1 MLIEVCV
8 DSLKSAKAAAQGGA
22 DRIEL
27 CSALKLGGL
36 TPTIGLLTSVKS
48 SAIVIDVFCMIRC
61 RGGDFVYD
69 DDEMKTMLNDI
80 ALLKASGADGFVFG
94 ALTPDGQLDR
104 VNCSKVMDAC
114 HPMPVTLHRAFDHST
129 NWRDAVDTAI
139 QLGFHYILTSGQ
151 EASVSEGIE
160 RLKEI
165 IRYANDRIIIMA
177 GSGVNVKSLPTIKNA
192 LPLLKALH
200 TSASIKETSRCS
212 ARPSF
217 KLGEN
222 DAFDSE
228 RATSATLLS
237 EIVAIARSH
246 NDTHGYTS

>member
-1 MLIEVCV
+1 MKVI
-8 DSLKSAKAAAQGGA
+8 KHI
-22 DRIEL
+22 RITL
-27 CSALKLGGL
+27 
-36 TPTIGLLTSVKS
+36 
-48 SAIVIDVFCMIRC
+48 
-61 RGGDFVYD
+61 Y
-69 DDEMKTMLNDI
+69 LNSI
-80 ALLKASGADGFVFG
+80 NISRFS
-94 ALTPDGQLDR
+94 DGQLDR

-129 NWRDAVDTAI
+129 NWRDAW
-139 QLGFHYILTSGQ
+139 SR
-151 EASVSEGIE
+151 SVSFRGF
-160 RLKEI
+160 LL
-165 IRYANDRIIIMA
+165 